1 MCATRRGGLRCGNAD
16 RTYRAGP
23 LSGAGHGVT
32 VGSVRRAG
40 LAACALLLL
49 GACSDVR
56 RAVEPKT
63 TVSDGVRQVR
73 LDKATE
79 VEVDGR
85 QVDTR
90 CGGGKSGPSVL
101 LVAGFDTPLAAA
113 WDPVQAGIGAF
124 ARVCAYDR
132 LGVGGSGKPPKS
144 QTFEDMAQTLE
155 GVVTQLKV
163 KRPVVLVAH
172 SLGGMV
178 AATWAAE
185 HPKDVRG
192 IVMVDATGPGFP
204 QRVLDMLPRN
214 GRTAGAQMRNGFAEL
229 LRPAK
234 NREHLDG
241 RLAFEQVDQLA
252 PIVGVP
258 MIVLTHSVSD
268 FGDVRPQVA
277 ADLESYWEEGQ
288 NRWLRLAS
296 AARIERV
303 DLAGHF
309 IQGDQPEVVI
319 ERTRDLVAE

>member
-1 MCATRRGGLRCGNAD
+1 
-16 RTYRAGP
+16 
-23 LSGAGHGVT
+23 VT

-85 QVDTR
+85 RVATR

-144 QTFEDMAQTLE
+144 QTFEDMAQTLD
-155 GVVTQLKV
+155 GVVTELKLE
-163 KRPVVLVAH
+163 RPVVLVAH

-185 HPKDVRG
+185 HPKDAAG
-192 IVMVDATGPGFP
+192 IVMVDATGPGYP
-204 QRVLDMLPRN
+204 QRLLDLLPRS
-214 GRTAGAQMRNGFAEL
+214 GRSAGAQLRDGYESL
-229 LRPAK
+229 LRPAR
-234 NREHLDG
+234 NAEHLDG
-241 RLAFEQVDQLA
+241 RQAFRQVEELA

-258 MIVLTHSVSD
+258 MTLLTHSVID
-268 FGDVRPQVA
+268 LGDVRPQVA
-277 ADLESYWEEGQ
+277 ADLESFWEEGQ

-296 AARIERV
+296 QARVERV
-303 DLAGHF
+303 DLAGHA
-309 IQGDQPEVVI
+309 IQKDRPDVVI
-319 ERTRDLVAE
+319 ERIRELVDD